1 MHYCLRPLLPLERW
15 GALGVNST
23 NNVSGKTCFSQALI
37 CQGVHGPPWPPPQG
51 PRLAQPLW
59 WLRRP
64 EQWPATQPWKE
75 ANQIM
80 WACTMLALFHCLFRR
95 ANKEIS
101 KFSNFMKNI
110 FADLWM
116 EYFNCCSWHRHFVIS
131 LCIRK
136 NFFLR
141 NLSCSY
147 NCLPLLLR
155 LIVCLLLS
163 GGEQLYSKGQSKFTW
178 LPQAVGW
185 LAIFWQ
191 YSSNSSCVIGSPLE
205 LVMNGK

>member
-1 MHYCLRPLLPLERW
+1 MQLILE
-15 GALGVNST
+15 
-23 NNVSGKTCFSQALI
+23 
-37 CQGVHGPPWPPPQG
+37 
-51 PRLAQPLW
+51 
-59 WLRRP
+59 
-64 EQWPATQPWKE
+64 
-75 ANQIM
+75 
-80 WACTMLALFHCLFRR
+80 LFRSLLQLT
-95 ANKEIS
+95 ALSLQPSGGLPKWLFLVLYLGYDS
-101 KFSNFMKNI
+101 KTDVQQIKRYWTLCSVLYSLEM

-116 EYFNCCSWHRHFVIS
+116 EHFSCCWWHRHFVIS